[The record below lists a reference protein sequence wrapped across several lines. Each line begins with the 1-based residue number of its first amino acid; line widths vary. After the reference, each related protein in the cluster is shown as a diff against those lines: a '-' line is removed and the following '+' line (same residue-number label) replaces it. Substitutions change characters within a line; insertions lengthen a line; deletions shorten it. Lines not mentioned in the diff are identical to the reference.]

1 MSAVLSMNGTAE
13 KLELYDDRIVIT
25 GTSKLSILRKDGS
38 KTLYIKQITGV
49 QFKSATTFGPGW
61 LHFVV
66 PGDRDMV
73 PCAQGAAGNEN
84 AVLFQKKDNDAAERV
99 RAQVEELIA
108 SANGPAGSSASC
120 ADEIL
125 KYKSLLDQ
133 GVITEAEFEQ
143 QKKKLLGL

>member
-1 MSAVLSMNGTAE
+1 MSLILNGTAE

-25 GTSKLSILRKDGS
+25 GTSKLSILRNGGS

-49 QFKSATTFGPGW
+49 QFKNATTFGPGW

-73 PCAQGAAGNEN
+73 PCVQGAAGNEN
-84 AVLFQKKDNDAAERV
+84 AVLFQKKDSGAAEQIK
-99 RAQVEELIA
+99 AQVEELIA
-108 SANGPAGSSASC
+108 SANATTGSPVSG

-133 GVITEAEFEQ
+133 GIITEAEFEQ

>member
-1 MSAVLSMNGTAE
+1 MGLILSGTTE
-13 KLELYDDRIVIT
+13 TLEIYDDRIVIR
-25 GTSKLSILRKDGS
+25 GISKLSILRKGGA
-38 KTLYIKQITGV
+38 KTLYIKQITGI

-66 PGDRDMV
+66 PGDRDMA
-73 PCAQGAAGNEN
+73 PCVQGAAANEN
-84 AVLFQKKDNDAAERV
+84 AVLFQKKENEAAEQV
-99 RAQVEELIA
+99 KAQVEALIA
-108 SANGPAGSSASC
+108 SANATTGSSASN

>member
-1 MSAVLSMNGTAE
+1 MNLTLNGSHNR
-13 KLELYDDRIVIT
+13 LDLYEDRIVIT
-25 GTSKLSILRKDGS
+25 GTSRLAMSGKGGS

-73 PCAQGAAGNEN
+73 PCVQGAAGNEN

-108 SANGPAGSSASC
+108 SANGPAGSSARG

-133 GVITEAEFEQ
+133 GVITKAEFEQ